1 MSHSFHSADRGTH
14 SKIIAVALALSIVVG
29 LVCHFGR
36 ADTNVLVSNG
46 TGVVKA
52 PKSIITTNDESR
64 LIR

>member
-14 SKIIAVALALSIVVG
+14 SKIIALALALSIVVG
-29 LVCHFGR
+29 LVCLFGR

-52 PKSIITTNDESR
+52 SRSMITTNDESR